1 MTPKHI
7 QLQIFI
13 QANITGGKKKKQP
26 ANDNHIWLAAILFE
40 VFYRVSH
47 RY

>member
-1 MTPKHI
+1 MTPKHT

-13 QANITGGKKKKQP
+13 QANITGGKKKKP

-40 VFYRVSH
+40 VFYRVSN